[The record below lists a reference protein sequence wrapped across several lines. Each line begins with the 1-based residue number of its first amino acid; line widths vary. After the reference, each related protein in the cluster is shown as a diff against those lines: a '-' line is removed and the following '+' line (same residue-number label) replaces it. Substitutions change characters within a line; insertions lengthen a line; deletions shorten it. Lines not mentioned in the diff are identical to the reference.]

1 MTINN
6 KFYSDT
12 EAAAYIKEL
21 EGIAKR
27 QRDIIQDQRKMLKN
41 KTKTIEI
48 LQGKL
53 RRLKGSF
60 ADE

>member
-1 MTINN
+1 MNLDG

-27 QRDIIQDQRKMLKN
+27 QRDIIQDQRKQLKSKE
-41 KTKTIEI
+41 KTNARLRE
-48 LQGKL
+48 KL
-53 RRLKGSF
+53 RQQK
-60 ADE
+60 EKTTT

>member
-27 QRDIIQDQRKMLKN
+27 QRDIIQDQRKQLKSKE
-41 KTKTIEI
+41 KTNARLRE
-48 LQGKL
+48 KL
-53 RRLKGSF
+53 RQQK
-60 ADE
+60 EKTTT